1 MVSHVTLL
9 KRMDEG
15 ESLEEAMTR
24 PPENSRRKRRYF
36 DWEPSLG

>member
-1 MVSHVTLL
+1 MN
-9 KRMDEG
+9 EG

-24 PPENSRRKRRYF
+24 PPETARRKRRYF